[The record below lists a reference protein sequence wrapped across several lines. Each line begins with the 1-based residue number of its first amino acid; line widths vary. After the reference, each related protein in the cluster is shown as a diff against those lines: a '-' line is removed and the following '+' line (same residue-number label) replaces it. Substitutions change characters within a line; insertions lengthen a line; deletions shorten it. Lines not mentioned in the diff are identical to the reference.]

1 MSDTQTRTGL
11 GPPQCESCDT
21 RQSLACCDNCKAAF
35 FCDNHI
41 QDANRGPHNKQC
53 SAVQKALEHMQE
65 EERAVREH
73 PGDFMTLANPFET
86 GVGHFWDL
94 IDTRDYMRARFGLV
108 EELPKLDNSTAVAS
122 ALDHLTDMLRLN
134 RSDNMGLRDK
144 VPALFLRLGRDQE
157 CYDFMKWWTTP
168 DDGYDWGDTT
178 LPHLSIHGADAL
190 ESPGNFCGQYDGLGH
205 TVPLTLFKIRL
216 LLHVQAMDGVT
227 IGIGPLVP
235 QQIIDQIRREI
246 TGSDAIPAS
255 LIHQRNLLPVIASL
269 RAQVKQLLDAVHD
282 HNKFF
287 WDMLIN
293 PGSNLTA
300 QPYAYSRGSVEEAQ
314 LALKHNYSSW
324 IETPGAIAII
334 EESRAA

>member
-1 MSDTQTRTGL
+1 M
-11 GPPQCESCDT
+11 
-21 RQSLACCDNCKAAF
+21 
-35 FCDNHI
+35 
-41 QDANRGPHNKQC
+41 
-53 SAVQKALEHMQE
+53 
-65 EERAVREH
+65 
-73 PGDFMTLANPFET
+73 LANPFET
-86 GVGHFWDL
+86 GVGHFWGL

-108 EELPKLDNSTAVAS
+108 EEVLKLNNSPAVAP
-122 ALDHLTDMLRLN
+122 ALDHLMDMLRLN

-168 DDGYDWGDTT
+168 DDDYDWGDTT

-190 ESPGNFCGQYDGLGH
+190 ESPGVFCGEYDGLGH
-205 TVPLTLFKIRL
+205 T
-216 LLHVQAMDGVT
+216 AMVGVT

-235 QQIIDQIRREI
+235 QEIIDQIRREI
-246 TGSDAIPAS
+246 TGSDAIPPS
-255 LIHQRNLLPVIASL
+255 LVHRRDLSSVIGSL
-269 RAQVKQLLDAVHD
+269 RAQVKQLFDAVHKN
-282 HNKFF
+282 NKFF

-324 IETPGAIAII
+324 IETPGAIAIL